1 MFKNKWCYQYY
12 FNILKV
18 LVSYKTKRN
27 FKTAE
32 LEKKLKYL
40 YFTDDMILYIENH
53 KKVGA
58 GLGLR
63 AFPDL
68 LTALLSW
75 AEPAGC

>member
-1 MFKNKWCYQYY
+1 M
-12 FNILKV
+12 LPV
-18 LVSYKTKRN
+18 LFQHPKSFSQLQDKN

-53 KKVGA
+53 KKVEA